1 MDCLQGEADLVA
13 PIWTG
18 DVGRMKVLFLS
29 SPLGSTFGQGVAR
42 PSFFFSTEKLPAD

>member
-13 PIWTG
+13 PTWTG

-29 SPLGSTFGQGVAR
+29 SSLGSTFGQGVAK